1 MFSFFA
7 ACTFVGT
14 FYLHIFAKDTTFA
27 EDDGKVVQED
37 VELTKMG
44 GDGPSVSVMSTTAST
59 QAPTK
64 RLLTFKEK
72 QNLYVDK

>member
-1 MFSFFA
+1 MFSVFA
-7 ACTFVGT
+7 ACTLVGT

-27 EDDGKVVQED
+27 EDDGKVVQDD
-37 VELTKMG
+37 VELTKIG
-44 GDGPSVSVMSTTAST
+44 GDGPVEMSTTAST
-59 QAPTK
+59 QTK